1 MRRRSPARWI
11 LLFLVVG
18 PIAIFIFGT
27 VVMWLWNNALSPAL
41 HIPTITFW
49 QGLGILV
56 LSKILFGSF
65 GGGGS
70 SRRTSWK
77 ERMEQKWN
85 RMSPEEKEKFKARWK
100 DSWWKRGYKPWDNES
115 TGSPA

>member
-11 LLFLVVG
+11 LLFLIVG

-27 VVMWLWNNALSPAL
+27 VVMWLWNNALAPAL

-65 GGGGS
+65 HG
-70 SRRTSWK
+70 
-77 ERMEQKWN
+77 
-85 RMSPEEKEKFKARWK
+85 EKEWSRNGTGCRLKKKKNSKQDGKTAGG
-100 DSWWKRGYKPWDNES
+100 RGDI
-115 TGSPA
+115 SPGTMNLQEVQPRYLTV